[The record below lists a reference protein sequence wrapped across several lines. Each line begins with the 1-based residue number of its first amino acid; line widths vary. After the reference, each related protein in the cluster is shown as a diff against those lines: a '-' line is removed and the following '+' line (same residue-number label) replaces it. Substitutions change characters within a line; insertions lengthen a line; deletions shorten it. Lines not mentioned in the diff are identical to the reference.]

1 MISFNN
7 CSFIY
12 KDKLLINNLSFNINR
27 GDKYVLY
34 GPSGSGKST
43 IINAILGFER
53 PNNGDIIVDGR
64 QCNND
69 NFAYIRSITSYLPQ
83 DISLPYTTVKEL
95 IYSPFEFKINKHNT
109 PTNQE
114 IFYYFKQ
121 LGLNENLLNANINE
135 ISGGEKQRILLAT
148 TILLNKP
155 ILLLDEP
162 TSALDAKSILMTI
175 DTLKSLSETTMLAI
189 SHDEMFTNSFDN
201 KILIPKLQ

>member
-27 GDKYVLY
+27 GDKFVLY

-114 IFYYFKQ
+114 IFYYFKK

-148 TILLNKP
+148 TILLKKP

>member
-114 IFYYFKQ
+114 IFYYFKK

-148 TILLNKP
+148 TILLKKP

-175 DTLKSLSETTMLAI
+175 DTLKSLSKTTMLAI

>member
-114 IFYYFKQ
+114 IFYYFKK

-148 TILLNKP
+148 TILLKKP

-175 DTLKSLSETTMLAI
+175 DTLKSLSDTTMLAI

>member
-69 NFAYIRSITSYLPQ
+69 NFEYIRSITSYLPQ

-148 TILLNKP
+148 TILLKKP

-175 DTLKSLSETTMLAI
+175 DILKSLSETTMLAI
-189 SHDEMFTNSFDN
+189 SHDEIFTNSFDN

>member
-114 IFYYFKQ
+114 IFYYFKK

-148 TILLNKP
+148 TILLKKP

>member
-1 MISFNN
+1 MISSNN

-114 IFYYFKQ
+114 IFYYFKK
-121 LGLNENLLNANINE
+121 LRLNENLLNANINE

-148 TILLNKP
+148 TILLKKP

>member
-69 NFAYIRSITSYLPQ
+69 NFAYIRSITSY
-83 DISLPYTTVKEL
+83 
-95 IYSPFEFKINKHNT
+95 FKDSK
-109 PTNQE
+109 TN
-114 IFYYFKQ
+114 I
-121 LGLNENLLNANINE
+121 
-135 ISGGEKQRILLAT
+135 
-148 TILLNKP
+148 
-155 ILLLDEP
+155 
-162 TSALDAKSILMTI
+162 
-175 DTLKSLSETTMLAI
+175 
-189 SHDEMFTNSFDN
+189 
-201 KILIPKLQ
+201 KIIKRKIKL

>member
-53 PNNGDIIVDGR
+53 PNNGDIIVDSR

-148 TILLNKP
+148 TILLKKP

>member
-27 GDKYVLY
+27 GDKFVLY

-148 TILLNKP
+148 TILLKKT

>member
-114 IFYYFKQ
+114 IFYYFKK

-148 TILLNKP
+148 TILLKKT

-175 DTLKSLSETTMLAI
+175 DILKSLSETTMLAI

-201 KILIPKLQ
+201 KILIPKLH

>member
-114 IFYYFKQ
+114 IFYYFKK
-121 LGLNENLLNANINE
+121 LRLNENLLNANINE

-148 TILLNKP
+148 TILLKKP

>member
-53 PNNGDIIVDGR
+53 PINGDIIVDGR

-114 IFYYFKQ
+114 IFYYFKK

-148 TILLNKP
+148 TILLKKP

>member
-114 IFYYFKQ
+114 IFYYFKK

-148 TILLNKP
+148 TILLKKT

>member
-114 IFYYFKQ
+114 IFYYFKK

-148 TILLNKP
+148 TILLKKP

-189 SHDEMFTNSFDN
+189 SHDEIFTNSFDN

>member
-114 IFYYFKQ
+114 IFYYFKK

-148 TILLNKP
+148 TILLKKP

-175 DTLKSLSETTMLAI
+175 DILKALSETTMLAI

>member
-43 IINAILGFER
+43 IINAVLGFER
-53 PNNGDIIVDGR
+53 PNNGDIIVYGR

-69 NFAYIRSITSYLPQ
+69 KFAYIRCITSYLPQ

-175 DTLKSLSETTMLAI
+175 DILKSLSETTMLAI

>member
-27 GDKYVLY
+27 GDKYVLF

-114 IFYYFKQ
+114 IFYYFKK

-148 TILLNKP
+148 TILLKKP

>member
-148 TILLNKP
+148 TILLKKP

-175 DTLKSLSETTMLAI
+175 DILKSLSGTTMLAI